1 MKNPIY
7 LDYASTTPVDKRV
20 LKKMIKYL
28 TIDGIFGN
36 PSSNLHIFGW
46 NAEKEVDIARKNIAK
61 CIGCNDNEIIFT
73 STASESINIAIKSII
88 NCFKKNKKHIITTT
102 IEHKSVIE
110 TCLYLEKLGFYV
122 TYLKPSKNGLINLN
136 KLQETINAKTILVSI
151 MHVNNEIG
159 VIQNISK
166 IGKICH
172 NKNIIYHVDA
182 TQSIG
187 KYPFNLKN
195 MNIDLMSFSAHK
207 FYGPKGVGVLYIN
220 KKKPNILLDTFI
232 HGGGQEQNIRS
243 GTLAVHQ
250 IIGMSEA
257 LLISI
262 NEMEKDRL
270 KIQNLKNYLWNN
282 IKNIKGIFYNGDYLH
297 SSPYI
302 INIGIKDIFN
312 KLLIIE
318 MKNIAVSLSSACT
331 SYYSQS
337 SYVLK
342 SIGLTN
348 KLIKNSIRIS
358 LGRFTT
364 KKEIDYTI
372 YKLHKTINKILHN
385 KNNFFIN

>member
-1 MKNPIY
+1 MKNSIY
-7 LDYASTTPVDKRV
+7 LDYAATTPVDKRV
-20 LKKMIKYL
+20 SKKMMKYL
-28 TIDGIFGN
+28 TIDGNFGN

-46 NAEKEVDIARKNIAK
+46 NAEKAIDTARNNIAK

-73 STASESINIAIKSII
+73 STASESINIAIKCVV
-88 NCFKKNKKHIITTT
+88 NCFKKNKKHIITST

-110 TCLYLEKLGFYV
+110 TCNYLEKIGFNV
-122 TYLKPSKNGLINLN
+122 TYLKPSKDGLINLN
-136 KLQETINAKTILVSI
+136 KLKEAINKKTILVSI

-172 NKNIIYHVDA
+172 NENIIYHVDA

-207 FYGPKGVGVLYIN
+207 FYGPKGIGALYIN
-220 KKKPNILLDTFI
+220 KKKSSIMLETFI

-270 KIQNLKNYLWNN
+270 RIQDLKHYLWNN
-282 IKNIKGIFYNGDYLH
+282 IKNIKGIYYNGNYLN

-302 INIGIKDIFN
+302 INIGIKNIFN

-318 MKNIAVSLSSACT
+318 MKNIAVSFSSACT

-342 SIGLTN
+342 SIGLKN
-348 KLIKNSIRIS
+348 ELIQNSIRIS

-372 YKLHKTINKILHN
+372 YKLHKSINKIIH
-385 KNNFFIN
+385 K

>member
-20 LKKMIKYL
+20 LKKMMKYL
-28 TIDGIFGN
+28 SIDGVFGN
-36 PSSNLHIFGW
+36 PASNLHIFGW
-46 NAEKEVDIARKNIAK
+46 DAEEAVSIARKNIAK
-61 CIGCNDNEIIFT
+61 CIGCNSNEIIFT
-73 STASESINIAIKSII
+73 STASESINIAIKSTM
-88 NCFKKNKKHIITTT
+88 NYFQKNKKHIITST

-110 TCLYLEKLGFYV
+110 TCIYLEKIGFRV
-122 TYLKPSKNGLINLN
+122 TYLKPSKNGLIDLN
-136 KLQETINAKTILVSI
+136 KLKKAINKTTILVSI
-151 MHVNNEIG
+151 MHINNEIG

-172 NKNIIYHVDA
+172 SKNIIYHVDA

-195 MNIDLMSFSAHK
+195 MHIDLLSFSAHK
-207 FYGPKGVGVLYIN
+207 FYGPKGIGVLYIN
-220 KKKPNILLDTFI
+220 KKKPNIFLETFI

-257 LLISI
+257 LLISV
-262 NEMEKDRL
+262 NEMDKDRL
-270 KIQNLKNYLWNN
+270 KIQKLKNYLWNN
-282 IKNIKGIFYNGDYLH
+282 IKNIKGIYYNGDYNG
-297 SSPYI
+297 SPYI
-302 INIGIKDIFN
+302 INIGIKNILN
-312 KLLIIE
+312 KLLVIE
-318 MKNIAVSLSSACT
+318 MKNIAISFSSACT

-342 SIGLTN
+342 SIGLTE
-348 KLIKNSIRIS
+348 KLIQNSIRIS

-364 KKEIDYTI
+364 KREINYTI
-372 YKLHKTINKILHN
+372 YKIHKSINKIIN
-385 KNNFFIN
+385 CKDNFFIN

>member
-7 LDYASTTPVDKRV
+7 LDYAATTPVDKRV
-20 LKKMIKYL
+20 LKKMMKYL
-28 TIDGIFGN
+28 TIDGNFGN

-46 NAEKEVDIARKNIAK
+46 NAERAIDSARNNIAK

-73 STASESINIAIKSII
+73 SSASESINIAIKCVVNS
-88 NCFKKNKKHIITTT
+88 FKKNKKHIITST

-110 TCLYLEKLGFYV
+110 TCNYLEKIGFHV
-122 TYLKPSKNGLINLN
+122 TYLKPSKDGLINLN
-136 KLQETINAKTILVSI
+136 KFEKAINNNTILVSI
-151 MHVNNEIG
+151 MHINNEIG

-166 IGKICH
+166 IGKICN

-207 FYGPKGVGVLYIN
+207 FYGPKGIGVLYIN
-220 KKKPNILLDTFI
+220 KKKPGIILETFI

-257 LLISI
+257 LSISI

-270 KIQNLKNYLWNN
+270 RIQNLKNYLWNN
-282 IKNIKGIFYNGDYLH
+282 IKNIKGIYYNGNYLH

-302 INIGIKDIFN
+302 INISIKNVFN

-318 MKNIAVSLSSACT
+318 MNDIAISFSSACT

-342 SIGLTN
+342 SIGLKN
-348 KLIKNSIRIS
+348 ELIKNSIRIS

-372 YKLHKTINKILHN
+372 YKLHKSINKITHN
-385 KNNFFIN
+385 